1 MNKAL
6 FKKMDCVR
14 LYVSDFQEGLECY
27 EKTLGLKMNWKT
39 ENSVG
44 LGMDEDVTEVVLH
57 SSGRKSEVDFKVDS
71 VIDAIK
77 EIEKVGGR
85 VFTEPFDIKIG
96 KCAVVK
102 DLWNNEY
109 VILDLAKCTFIADEE
124 GNIMGQE

>member
-1 MNKAL
+1 
-6 FKKMDCVR
+6 
-14 LYVSDFQEGLECY
+14 
-27 EKTLGLKMNWKT
+27 
-39 ENSVG
+39 
-44 LGMDEDVTEVVLH
+44 
-57 SSGRKSEVDFKVDS
+57 
-71 VIDAIK
+71 
-77 EIEKVGGR
+77 VGGR

>member
-27 EKTLGLKMNWKT
+27 EKTLGLKMIRKT
-39 ENSVG
+39 EKAIG
-44 LGMDEDVTEVVLH
+44 LGMDEDKTEVVLH
-57 SSGRKSEVDFKVDS
+57 SSARKMEVDFKLDP

-77 EIEKVGGR
+77 EIEKARGR
-85 VFTEPFDIKIG
+85 VFTEPFDIKID

-102 DLWNNEY
+102 DLWNNEH
-109 VILDLAKCTFIADEE
+109 VILDSTKGTFIADEE
-124 GNIMGQE
+124 GNIIGQE

>member
-1 MNKAL
+1 
-6 FKKMDCVR
+6 
-14 LYVSDFQEGLECY
+14 
-27 EKTLGLKMNWKT
+27 MNWKT

-124 GNIMGQE
+124 GNIIGQE